1 MKIKK
6 NNLIILNSLYSAFA
20 LFLFSL
26 IVITILTNSTDTSN
40 IALVITFFVLICL
53 TVLGLWLL
61 LVPKATRAGLVL
73 LRVQAILKYIFII
86 LMCLVLM
93 FFIFAIQDCANSLF
107 KQNTEEIPSIGRFQA
122 SYIFIIIMVYATSYF
137 IFYNIMLSVVKKDKP
152 NKAIII
158 IYAIHNIVIILT
170 CLVLS
175 VYNIIKRSGFITEI
189 VNSFIGGNIPPVVG
203 YILTIMMLL
212 CLLATL
218 GMASYILLE
227 KTFKKPSAE

>member
-93 FFIFAIQDCANSLF
+93 LFIFAIQDCANSLF